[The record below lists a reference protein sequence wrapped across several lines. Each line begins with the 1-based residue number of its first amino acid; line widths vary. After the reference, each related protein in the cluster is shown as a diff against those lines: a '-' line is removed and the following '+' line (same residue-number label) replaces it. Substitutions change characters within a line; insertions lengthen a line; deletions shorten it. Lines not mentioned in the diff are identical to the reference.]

1 MPAGSINQTPIAE
14 DDLYGAS
21 SRILFVS
28 DSGAGRGIAR
38 ALRAD
43 GYDVDGAIDDFASG
57 SNPALL
63 QDLSDYGAIF
73 WSASGNSSGDRHTD
87 SAVFDNL
94 TNFVTNGGRVFV
106 TGYDSVASPGDPQLI
121 AFLGGTRSSDYGHPG
136 LISGEGNSLTTGVV
150 DITAIQ
156 PSGYF
161 YDLDTLYV
169 DATLGTEIVVPSSYG
184 GTGAS
189 WSLRTL
195 GEGEIAYVSNGSY
208 GSTGG
213 HPSWE
218 NMSDGGAGV
227 YNAAIRNFAN
237 AAGQSLLV
245 SANHV
250 GTIDVAELLENDSD
264 PDDEPVTVTGVSATS
279 ALGAAITLNTD
290 GTITYDP
297 SGVALIQALDEADR
311 EEDSFTYT
319 ISDGFGGTD
328 TATVSLR
335 VNGVDD
341 VPVLTGAIDPLSA
354 FVEEDFAFQVPRDLF
369 TDLSGGSITY
379 DIQMAD
385 GSDLPDWL
393 VFDESSRTMS
403 FEANAPLDARGAFD
417 MRVTGTEVDGQASD
431 TDFTLTLVGGEL
443 FEGTDGDDALSGFA
457 GPDTLWGFDGADTIS
472 GDGRA
477 DDINGGLGTDS
488 LDGGE
493 GNDTI
498 AGGAGDDTATGGA
511 GHDDMFGGDGA
522 DDLNGEDGDDYIF
535 GLAGADLILGGEGR
549 DTLGGGDDDDELHGE
564 AGADRIGGGNGNDVI
579 FGDEDNGGSGRDTLY
594 GGEGND
600 SLYGGGGHDF
610 LHGNDGDDL
619 LRGGYGNDTL
629 RGGDGDDFLF
639 GGLGRDSVTGG
650 AGADFFFVSDEP
662 GDTLRIR
669 DYSAA
674 EGDAVVFDGTLV
686 SADEFHMRSDRSV
699 IIGADGETDVNIY
712 NTVLYWND
720 QAVVYFDGHEGL
732 DEVVLRLPTPD
743 QSGTIITFDL
753 LG

>member
-1 MPAGSINQTPIAE
+1 MPAGSINQTPIAQ
-14 DDLYGAS
+14 DDLYGDS

-28 DSGAGRGIAR
+28 ESDANLGIATT
-38 ALRAD
+38 LRAE
-43 GYDVDGAIDDFASG
+43 GYEVDGAQYDYQRG
-57 SNPALL
+57 SNSALAG
-63 QDLSDYGAIF
+63 DLSDYGAIF
-73 WSASGNSSGDRHTD
+73 WSASWDSGYRSDE
-87 SAVFDNL
+87 VFANL
-94 TNFVTNGGRVFV
+94 TAYVEDGGRVFV
-106 TGYDSVASPGDPQLI
+106 TGFDALLYYNSNRLI
-121 AFLGGTRSSDYGHPG
+121 EFLGGTSGQDYGQPG
-136 LISGEGNSLTTGVV
+136 TIADIESSLTTGVI
-150 DITAIQ
+150 DIRNVV
-156 PSGYF
+156 PNDYGF
-161 YDLDTLYV
+161 DLDTLYV
-169 DATLGTEIVVPSSYG
+169 DPDSGTEIIVPSSYG

-195 GEGEIAYVSNGSY
+195 GQGEIAYVSMLNANWYRSGDSSIWAGTSDY
-208 GSTGG
+208 GG
-213 HPSWE
+213 PI
-218 NMSDGGAGV
+218 
-227 YNAAIRNFAN
+227 YNAALLNFAD
-237 AAGQSLLV
+237 AAGQSIVV

-264 PDDEPVTVTGVSATS
+264 PDDEPVTVTGVSAAS

-297 SGVALIQALDEADR
+297 SGVASIQALDEADR

-369 TDLSGGSITY
+369 TDLSGGSIRY

-403 FEANAPLDARGAFD
+403 FEANAPLDTRGTFD

-431 TDFTLTLVGGEL
+431 TDLMLTLVGGEL

-457 GPDTLWGFDGADTIS
+457 GPDTLWGYDGADTIS

-610 LHGNDGDDL
+610 LHGNEGDDL
-619 LRGGYGNDTL
+619 LLGGYGNDTL